1 MENVIH
7 ILFCLTL
14 LYTVVT
20 TRIKSYVSMLVL
32 QGLLIA
38 CVMIFPFLKSLSIH
52 ILIIPLLTLLVKTI
66 LIPRFIS
73 RLIVN
78 LDVPRVVETTLQPF
92 NLLLLLVATVI
103 LMFIAAQLLSEYAPV
118 PPIPLAAAF
127 STIIAGIYLII
138 FRTALI
144 IHVIGFL
151 IIENGIF
158 LLGTT
163 VAAEMPTMV
172 ELGALLDIFV
182 VVFLMGIAINR
193 VRSSFSQID
202 VSALER
208 LKD

>member
-20 TRIKSYVSMLVL
+20 TRIKSYVYMLTL
-32 QGLLIA
+32 QGILIA
-38 CVMIFPFLKSLSIH
+38 CVMIFPFIKSLSIH
-52 ILIIPLLTLLVKTI
+52 ILIIPLITLSVKAV
-66 LIPRFIS
+66 LIPRFIN
-73 RLIVN
+73 RLIIN
-78 LDVPRVVETTLQPF
+78 LDVPRVVESTIQPF
-92 NLLLLLVATVI
+92 NLLLLLVATIV
-103 LMFIAAQLLSEYAPV
+103 LMFVSAQLLTAYTPV

-127 STIIAGIYLII
+127 STIVAGIYLII
-138 FRTALI
+138 FRTTLI

-193 VRSSFSQID
+193 VRSTFSQID
-202 VSALER
+202 VGALER